1 MLVMCYCY
9 YWPSN
14 HIMATVRSFFHET
27 TGDRFDILTNL
38 QPHFSL
44 STFSHSKCR
53 VSETMLKIHTPSPR
67 DHISFLNITE
77 YGRVFGLFGKIFSAR
92 FTLRCNDRLERKAL
106 SLPCVRVSS
115 LTSRDEDEDDS
126 CGVCSADSESLLWLF
141 TCFFSCVVVLWFC
154 PVQGF
159 FYIFQDKRIFHLPFQ
174 DYWKKRFWKKK
185 NSQIENSEILEILF
199 RVSWSPSLRFC
210 PRAKTKISDLKYSEK
225 ISESFRGFLVFDS
238 PD

>member
-126 CGVCSADSESLLWLF
+126 CDVCSADSESLLWLF
-141 TCFFSCVVVLWFC
+141 TCFLFLCCCALILSCSRFFLYFSGQTNFSSSLSRLLKETF
-154 PVQGF
+154 
-159 FYIFQDKRIFHLPFQ
+159 L
-174 DYWKKRFWKKK
+174 KKEKLTNRKLGNLGNTIPSFLKSK
-185 NSQIENSEILEILF
+185 SSIL
-199 RVSWSPSLRFC
+199 S
-210 PRAKTKISDLKYSEK
+210 
-225 ISESFRGFLVFDS
+225 
-238 PD
+238 

>member
-1 MLVMCYCY
+1 MQSERNNAKDTY
-9 YWPSN
+9 
-14 HIMATVRSFFHET
+14 
-27 TGDRFDILTNL
+27 
-38 QPHFSL
+38 SL
-44 STFSHSKCR
+44 STWPHFFSEYYWVWQSVRTVWQNFFSSFYTSMQRPFRTESTFITLRPCIFAHIQR
-53 VSETMLKIHTPSPR
+53 WRLKIVV
-67 DHISFLNITE
+67 
-77 YGRVFGLFGKIFSAR
+77 VFARQTRKVYFGFS
-92 FTLRCNDRLERKAL
+92 L
-106 SLPCVRVSS
+106 V
-115 LTSRDEDEDDS
+115 
-126 CGVCSADSESLLWLF
+126 
-141 TCFFSCVVVLWFC
+141 FFSCVVVLWFC